1 MKKLKLHIPKQREAG
16 KRWYCGP
23 FAIGAITGEGFTRVR
38 SVSNDVAGRPL
49 NQGICGMSE
58 WNMCKALQELG
69 YWTQLHYKSA
79 YGDDYRKQITFKEW
93 LRRDRDD
100 SFYLV
105 VLTDHYVVVKG
116 DQFIDNHSKHIV
128 GVNYAPWQRKRVL
141 EVYRVGN

>member
-1 MKKLKLHIPKQREAG
+1 MNLKINIPKQREAG

-23 FAIGAITGEGFTRVR
+23 FALAAITGKGFTEVR
-38 SVSNDVAGRPL
+38 TLVHTLSGRKIT
-49 NQGICGMSE
+49 QGITGMSE
-58 WNMCKALQELG
+58 YRICQALNESG
-69 YWTQLHYKSA
+69 YWTRLAYKWHNK
-79 YGDDYRKQITFKEW
+79 DYQKKITFKEW

-116 DQFIDNHSKHIV
+116 NQFIDNHSKHIV

-141 EVYRVGN
+141 EAYRVGN